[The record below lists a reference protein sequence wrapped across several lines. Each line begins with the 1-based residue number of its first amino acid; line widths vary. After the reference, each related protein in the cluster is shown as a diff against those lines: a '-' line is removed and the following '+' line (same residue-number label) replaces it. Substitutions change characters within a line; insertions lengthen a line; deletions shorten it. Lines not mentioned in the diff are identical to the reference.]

1 MFPFL
6 GDIQPPETVVK
17 AMHSQVSADRQK
29 RALILESEGERQSA
43 INRAEGH
50 KQATILAS
58 EADKMEKINM
68 AEGEAGAILRKAEA
82 TALSIEAVAQKL
94 KEMAESGQ
102 GAVNLMIAE
111 RYMDAFGRIAKEGNT
126 LLLPANM
133 GDPAGMIS
141 QASTIFQQLQK
152 KQMK

>member
-1 MFPFL
+1 
-6 GDIQPPETVVK
+6 
-17 AMHSQVSADRQK
+17 MHSQVSADRQK

-58 EADKMEKINM
+58 EADRLEKINQ

-82 TALSIEAVAQKL
+82 TARSIEAVAEKL
-94 KEMAESGQ
+94 KSTESSGEV
-102 GAVNLMIAE
+102 AINLMIAE
-111 RYMDAFGRIAKEGNT
+111 RYMDAFGKIAKEGNT

-133 GDPAGMIS
+133 GDPAGVIT
-141 QASTIFQQLQK
+141 QAMTIFQTLQK
-152 KQMK
+152 SKK